1 MSVITT
7 ETNSYSIDIDIVND
21 TDEDIMSREF
31 FSLRHTTE
39 IVSIETGGKTQRSTL
54 TIATWHWQPIT

>member
-7 ETNSYSIDIDIVND
+7 ETNSYSNNDIVND

-39 IVSIETGGKTQRSTL
+39 IVSIETGGKTQGSTL
-54 TIATWHWQPIT
+54 KIATWDWQPIT

>member
-7 ETNSYSIDIDIVND
+7 ETNSYSNNDIVND

>member
-7 ETNSYSIDIDIVND
+7 ETNSYSNNDIVNN

-39 IVSIETGGKTQRSTL
+39 IVSIETGGKTQGSTL
-54 TIATWHWQPIT
+54 TIATWDWQPIT

>member
-1 MSVITT
+1 MSVIIT
-7 ETNSYSIDIDIVND
+7 ETNSYSNNDIVND

-39 IVSIETGGKTQRSTL
+39 IVSIETGGKTQGSTL
-54 TIATWHWQPIT
+54 TIAT

>member
-7 ETNSYSIDIDIVND
+7 ETNSYSNNDIVND

-39 IVSIETGGKTQRSTL
+39 IVSIETGGKTQGSTL

>member
-7 ETNSYSIDIDIVND
+7 ETNSYSNNDIVND

-39 IVSIETGGKTQRSTL
+39 IVSIETGGKTQGSTL
-54 TIATWHWQPIT
+54 TIAIWDWQPMT